1 MSKHKKKKA
10 EIKKE
15 EKHVNFLANL
25 PERSKNTIAVIII
38 LIPLLYYFL
47 PWMLN
52 GQRPVGSDYLASI
65 GQTHRWV
72 EWAKETGETVL
83 WNPSIFGGEPI
94 YSRLTPS
101 IIHIDTFIG
110 YLARI
115 SYWVFWYLLL
125 GGIGIY
131 LFLRYLK
138 IPWYLAVIVAVVFVM
153 LPDWQ
158 ALIGEGHNSKFR
170 AVMTL
175 PWVFWSFAYF
185 FDKNSWLGA
194 GLFAFAFSWLVR
206 THHFQIVFY
215 GILVLFFLYIYPV
228 VKMLIDK
235 KYKQTVNLLLKFVA
249 ALVLVF
255 MTAAQPLFTTN
266 EYAKYSTR
274 GGNPV
279 KIGAEAK
286 TAEKAGG
293 VSFEYATQWSFAPDE
308 IMSFFIPRYN
318 GGLQGEIYNGKE
330 YPQLKGRQV
339 PGYWGAKPFN
349 GNYASMGM
357 ILFLFAI
364 IGTIYYRKDKF
375 VIALAVFIVFSILL
389 SFGRHFPEFY
399 KLFFYY
405 VPYFSKFRAPSMILN
420 VTFIMTLILSGYGLK
435 AVVEGVKDKD
445 FKWIMSV
452 FGIAIVIVGGILLLS
467 NTFNYMTSIEPQRY
481 DANTMKVIKTIRRE
495 FLVSDTRTLLIFL
508 IVIAGIVA
516 AYLKKKIK
524 IEVFSILVL
533 LAAGLEIFTVSN
545 RAHKYIHLGNPK
557 KLEQSEFKATPI
569 SKVLSSADDSQRAIV
584 LGRDFTSNHYA
595 YFYPLINGYSAIKL
609 QVIQDVIAH
618 NLNNAPTQDKINWNI
633 INMLNGKY
641 IISPAQLNEGF
652 LTGIAADQGRKQ
664 IMYKNSNSL
673 PKAWFVKTVKKFS
686 TPESLVLF
694 MNDTTFNPASEALVV
709 GNNKDETFT
718 GSGNIKLL
726 KKDPNSLTFD
736 IKTDSPQFLVLSET
750 YYPKG
755 WIAKVN
761 DKELRVLQVN
771 HILRGVEVPK
781 GEYKLTFNFHP
792 ETYFASVTAVWVGD
806 ILIWLIIL
814 LGIYSVYKRKKK
826 LT

>member
-1 MSKHKKKKA
+1 MSKHKKKKL
-10 EIKKE
+10 KPTE
-15 EKHVNFLANL
+15 EKKPVNYLANL
-25 PERSKNTIAVIII
+25 PEKSKNTIAVIII

-47 PWMLN
+47 PWMLS
-52 GQRPVGSDYLASI
+52 GQRPVGSDYLASV

-94 YSRLTPS
+94 YSRLTPN
-101 IIHIDTFIG
+101 IIHIDTLIRFLG
-110 YLARI
+110 RI

-215 GILVLFFLYIYPV
+215 GIMVLFFLYIYPV

-235 KYKQTVNLLLKFVA
+235 KYKQTVNLFMKFVV

-318 GGLQGEIYNGKE
+318 GGLQGEIYNGSK

-389 SFGRHFPEFY
+389 SFGRHFPAFY

-405 VPYFSKFRAPSMILN
+405 VPYFAKFRAPSMILN
-420 VTFIMTLILSGYGLK
+420 ITFIMTLILSGYGLK
-435 AVVEGVKDKD
+435 AIVEGVRDKD
-445 FKWIMSV
+445 FKWVMSV
-452 FGIAIVIVGGILLLS
+452 FGIAIIIAGGILLLS
-467 NTFNYMTSIEPQRY
+467 NTFSYMTSIEPRRY
-481 DANTMKVIKTIRRE
+481 DANTIKVIKTIRKE

-508 IVIAGIVA
+508 IASAGIVA

-524 IEVFSILVL
+524 IEVFAILIL
-533 LAAGLEIFTVSN
+533 LAAGFEIFTVSN
-545 RAHKYIHLGNPK
+545 RAHKYIHLDNPK

-569 SKVLSSADDSQRAIV
+569 TKIFSSADDSQRAIV
-584 LGRDFTSNHYA
+584 LGGDFTSNHYA

-609 QVIQDVIAH
+609 QAIQDVIAH
-618 NLNNAPTQDKINWNI
+618 NLYNSPTQDKINWNI

-641 IISPAQLNEGF
+641 VISPGQLNEGF
-652 LTGIAADQGRKQ
+652 LTGIASDKARKQ
-664 IMYKNSNSL
+664 IMYENPNSL
-673 PKAWFVKTVKKFS
+673 PKAWFVKRIKKFS
-686 TPESLVLF
+686 SPESLVLF
-694 MNDTTFNPASEALVV
+694 MNDTTFNPQSEALMV
-709 GNNKDETFT
+709 GNDKEETFS

-726 KKDPNSLTFD
+726 KKDPNSLSFD

-750 YYPKG
+750 YYPKK
-755 WIAKVN
+755 WIAKIN
-761 DKELRVLQVN
+761 DKELNVLQVN
-771 HILRGVEVPK
+771 HILRGVKVPK
-781 GEYKLTFNFHP
+781 GEYRLKFTFHP
-792 ETYFASVTAVWVGD
+792 KTYFASVTAVWVGD
-806 ILIWLIIL
+806 ILICLIIL
-814 LGIYSVYKRKKK
+814 LGIYSVYKRKKN